1 MKTKKEIKITN
12 NKEIQIQKKIKL
24 SRCYRLFLF
33 FIMMNMDLTM
43 DISSGIF
50 SSSAKNIKS
59 QLKLT
64 DAKFGGFG
72 TATSIG
78 RIISSFLF
86 FFINE
91 KVNHKHFLTILIGFH
106 SFFLFSFKFTSNA
119 QILLLIRTFQG
130 LTQTSPSIYFPVWI
144 NQFGIKEYKTI
155 QISSIQLFQALGKL
169 VGHFIVFLVGFDN
182 WQNGFLISGS
192 YLVILNFCCIISN
205 EKYFKRTLYAAKKD
219 LNDNNNMDNKDKDE
233 NNSECTVFEEH
244 GDKEIN
250 ADRNYF
256 TNLYLLF
263 HNPLYIISLICRSII
278 RGLITCLHYWFSDFM
293 RNIVQCQPFTVT
305 IAYAIIC
312 ISGPLGGIIAN
323 YLLKPVLGSYESRK
337 ASWPLVILQ
346 IVASV
351 FGICIGL
358 MKQVLSITFVTII
371 FLIFNSSVIAL
382 IQGILI
388 SCVDKSLSGTGF
400 AFANAC
406 TQVLTA
412 GPTPMVY
419 GVINDKFK
427 EKYPWLAMVCI
438 MSINLI
444 AVPLLIYLA
453 ILRNKKF
460 DEEIRN
466 EKDKEKELIDI
477 EQDEKE
483 DINEDDNNDNDFSNE
498 DENLENNSD
507 NTSDKNN

>member
-1 MKTKKEIKITN
+1 MESKNEKKVNTNNKTKKP
-12 NKEIQIQKKIKL
+12 KKYQL

-43 DISSGIF
+43 DITSGIF
-50 SSSAKNIKS
+50 SSAAKNIKF

-72 TATSIG
+72 TAASLG

-91 KVNHKHFLTILIGFH
+91 KVNHKYLLTTLIGFH
-106 SFFLFSFKFTSNA
+106 SFFLFCFKFTNNP

-130 LTQTSPSIYFPVWI
+130 LTQTSPNIYFPVWI

-169 VGHFIVFLVGFDN
+169 LGHFIVFLVGFDN
-182 WQNGFLISGS
+182 WQNGFLVSGS
-192 YLVILNFCCIISN
+192 YLVLLNFCCIISN
-205 EKYFKRTLYAAKKD
+205 EKYFKRNLFAQKQD
-219 LNDNNNMDNKDKDE
+219 LNENDKNNKEKI
-233 NNSECTVFEEH
+233 SLCTVFEENENIEEDT
-244 GDKEIN
+244 DK
-250 ADRNYF
+250 NYI

-278 RGLITCLHYWFSDFM
+278 RGLITCLHYWFPDFL
-293 RNIVQCQPFTVT
+293 RNVVKCEPYTVT
-305 IAYAIIC
+305 LSYAIIC
-312 ISGPLGGIIAN
+312 ISGPFGGIVAN

-346 IVASV
+346 IIASI
-351 FGICIGL
+351 FAISIGL
-358 MKQVLSITFVTII
+358 MRTVLGITII
-371 FLIFNSSVIAL
+371 TILFLIFNSSVIAL

-388 SCVDKSLSGTGF
+388 SCVDKNLSGTGF

-406 TQVLTA
+406 TQILTA

-419 GVINDKFK
+419 GVINDTFK
-427 EKYPWLAMVCI
+427 EKYPWLAMCFI
-438 MSINLI
+438 MSLNLI
-444 AVPLLIYLA
+444 AVPLFIYLA
-453 ILRNKKF
+453 VLRNRKF
-460 DEEIRN
+460 DEKKSDEN
-466 EKDKEKELIDI
+466 EKEKEKELIEI
-477 EQDEKE
+477 
-483 DINEDDNNDNDFSNE
+483 EDDNNDSSNDFE
-498 DENLENNSD
+498 NSD
-507 NTSDKNN
+507 NTIDKNN